1 MLHVL
6 TEETWDL
13 ASASPSTEIEKQRA
27 LHNSK
32 YKNPA
37 QRTLKS
43 LREQGLESGLLFF
56 SAESVARFAPQPL
69 DLVFQLQLLLLQ
81 SPDLDVVRTG
91 TRDHLI
97 DPLFKG
103 PVLFREFCKMSHN
116 CHHSPP
122 KEIADM
128 GMLPHVRRVVQRLHD
143 RLHHI

>member
-6 TEETWDL
+6 TEERWVL
-13 ASASPSTEIEKQRA
+13 ASASPSIEIEKQRA
-27 LHNSK
+27 LHKSK
-32 YKNPA
+32 YKKPRSADA
-37 QRTLKS
+37 QS

-56 SAESVARFAPQPL
+56 SAGSVTRFAPQPFH
-69 DLVFQLQLLLLQ
+69 LVFQLQLLLLQ

-128 GMLPHVRRVVQRLHD
+128 GMLPHVKRVVQRLHD
-143 RLHHI
+143 QHHHI